1 MGKDTTIIALI
12 LARLGRPSGFFLE
25 AGKGRCTCDVW
36 NLKKTIN
43 IDYDS
48 GGTISGVYFRGKEL
62 RIESHALNLCWQ

>member
-25 AGKGRCTCDVW
+25 AGKGCCTCDVR
-36 NLKKTIN
+36 NLKKTIK

-48 GGTISGVYFRGKEL
+48 GGTISASTFVGKSC
-62 RIESHALNLCWQ
+62 ESSLMH